1 MSESPENTLI
11 IAESLKSLGLTKYEA
26 LVYIALLKV
35 SGATATEIHEIS
47 GVPRASVYPVL
58 DRLLQKNLVAV
69 SHTTPKRF
77 ASIPPD
83 EGIENLLKSIESDAE
98 GAKEVLNTIFH
109 DRNRQHKGEQ
119 ELIWSIYGTE
129 NIRTRILDLV
139 RNAQS
144 SVRIIIYWGLV
155 KEEIEEL
162 ITEIS
167 SRVPVEIIT
176 DYWEG
181 DTPANIRFY
190 LHVPPEGYQC
200 GNKCSAG
207 GVFLI
212 DNLKVLVLMGSEE
225 EGTTAL
231 YSESKGFLRFFNLY
245 WNLFASWAG
254 SKLHNPD

>member
-77 ASIPPD
+77 ASVPPD

-98 GAKEVLNTIFH
+98 GAKKVLNTIFH
-109 DRNRQHKGEQ
+109 DRNGQHKGEQ
-119 ELIWSIYGTE
+119 ELIWSIYGNE
-129 NIRTRILDLV
+129 NIRTRILDLIG
-139 RNAQS
+139 NAQS
-144 SVRIIIYWGLV
+144 SIRIIFYWGLV
-155 KEEIEEL
+155 KEEIKDLLVEV
-162 ITEIS
+162 S
-167 SRVPVEIIT
+167 SRVPVEIVT
-176 DYWEG
+176 DHWEG
-181 DTPANIRFY
+181 DTPANIHFF
-190 LHVPPEGYQC
+190 LHVPPQGHTT
-200 GNKCSAG
+200 GKKCSTG

-212 DNLKVLVLMGSEE
+212 DNQKVLVLMGSDE

-231 YSESKGFLRFFNLY
+231 YSESKGFLRFFTMY
-245 WNLFASWAG
+245 WNLFSSWAG
-254 SKLHNPD
+254 QSRA

>member
-1 MSESPENTLI
+1 MSESPENILI

-58 DRLLQKNLVAV
+58 HRLLQKNLVAV

-77 ASIPPD
+77 ASVPPD

-98 GAKEVLNTIFH
+98 GAKKVLNTIFH
-109 DRNRQHKGEQ
+109 DRHRQQKGEQ

-129 NIRTRILDLV
+129 NIRTRILDLIG
-139 RNAQS
+139 NAQS
-144 SVRIIIYWGLV
+144 SIRIIFYWGLV
-155 KEEIEEL
+155 KEEIKDLLVEV
-162 ITEIS
+162 S
-167 SRVPVEIIT
+167 SRVPVEIVT
-176 DYWEG
+176 DHWEG
-181 DTPANIRFY
+181 DTPVNIRLY
-190 LHVPPEGYQC
+190 MHVPPDGHKI
-200 GNKCSAG
+200 GKKCSAG

-212 DNLKVLVLMGSEE
+212 DNQKVLVLMGSDE

-231 YSESKGFLRFFNLY
+231 YSESKGFLRFFNMY
-245 WNLFASWAG
+245 WNLFSSWAG
-254 SKLHNPD
+254 LKTA